1 MISEFYQFYLAA
13 MNDFSE
19 QIAALFPSEAM
30 NSEQRSQPTRENQ
43 IKAEKISTEQRILQY
58 FKPEEIQRGTFTQPD
73 ISLDALAQQFKR
85 SELPT
90 YPITVD
96 DYYRQLFQE
105 VLPYAI
111 DTGSP
116 TYIGHMTSALP
127 DFLHDMSKLISKL
140 NQNLVKIETSK
151 SLLFLEREAIA
162 ILHRLVYNF
171 SEEFYTENIQQKN
184 RNLGIVTTG
193 GTTANISALLCA
205 RNAGLLSKENSTE
218 LLKESLY
225 KVLSKKGYED
235 MVIIGSRLMHY
246 SLNKAASILG
256 LGTDNIIFVDNN
268 SEGKLNCK
276 QLEEKIQECQENRL
290 FILALI
296 GIAGTTETGQ
306 IDPLWKLGEI
316 AEKYNI
322 HFHVDGSW
330 GVPTIFS
337 DKHKG
342 KLKGIEKADSVTI
355 CGHKQLY
362 LPQGI
367 SICLFKDP
375 QLLNY
380 AATTARYQAQQDTY
394 DLGRFTIEGSRSA
407 LSLCLHGAL
416 HIIGKKGYEMLIEQ
430 GIYQAQ
436 YFARKIDKLKSF
448 ELILEPTLN
457 IVNYRY
463 IPDYLRDKLRKKMLT
478 NAEIERLNQINQ
490 EIQQEQFE
498 QGKTFVSKTILFDP
512 KYSKKIIVFRTVLS
526 NPNTTATDL
535 DNVLEDQLRI
545 VDKIQRTKGG

>member
-1 MISEFYQFYLAA
+1 MRL
-13 MNDFSE
+13 
-19 QIAALFPSEAM
+19 EATKT
-30 NSEQRSQPTRENQ
+30 SPKVHH
-43 IKAEKISTEQRILQY
+43 IKADKISTKQRILEY
-58 FKPEEIQRGTFTQPD
+58 FQPEVVLGTSNDQDDEVQQKPFTRPD
-73 ISLDALAQQFKR
+73 ISSDTLAQQFKR
-85 SELPT
+85 SELPN
-90 YPITVD
+90 YPITVE
-96 DYYRQLFQE
+96 DYYSQLYQE

-127 DFLHDMSKLISKL
+127 NFLHDMSKLISQL

-171 SEEFYTENIQQKN
+171 SEEFYAENIQQKN

-205 RNAGLLSKENSTE
+205 RNAGLLSQDNSKE

-235 MVIIGSRLMHY
+235 IVIIGSRLMHY

-256 LGTDNIIFVDNN
+256 LGTNNIIFIDNN
-268 SEGKLNCK
+268 SQGKLDCK
-276 QLEEKIQECQENRL
+276 QLEEKIQECRKNSL
-290 FILALI
+290 FILALV

-306 IDPLWKLGEI
+306 IDPLWELGDI
-316 AEKYNI
+316 AKKFNI
-322 HFHVDGSW
+322 HFHVDGAW

-337 DKHKG
+337 EEHKG
-342 KLKGIEKADSVTI
+342 KLKGIEKADSITI

-367 SICLFKDP
+367 SVCLFKDP

-416 HIIGKKGYEMLIEQ
+416 HIIGKKGYEMLINN
-430 GIYQAQ
+430 GIEKAQ
-436 YFARKIDKLKSF
+436 YFARLIDSLKQF
-448 ELILEPTLN
+448 ELIIKPTLN

-463 IPDYLRDKLRKKMLT
+463 IPYNLQEKVRKKSL
-478 NAEIERLNQINQ
+478 NDVEIKRINQLNQQ
-490 EIQQEQFE
+490 IQKEQFE
-498 QGKTFVSKTILFDP
+498 QGKTFVSKTTLIDP
-512 KYSKKIIVFRTVLS
+512 NYSKKIVVLRSVLS
-526 NPNTTATDL
+526 NPNTTAKDL
-535 DNVLEDQLRI
+535 KSVLEDQLKI
-545 VDKIQRTKGG
+545 ADKIQGRN

>member
-19 QIAALFPSEAM
+19 QIAALSPSEAM

-162 ILHRLVYNF
+162 MLHRLVYNF

-337 DKHKG
+337 DN
-342 KLKGIEKADSVTI
+342 
-355 CGHKQLY
+355 
-362 LPQGI
+362 
-367 SICLFKDP
+367 CLTFK
-375 QLLNY
+375 
-380 AATTARYQAQQDTY
+380 
-394 DLGRFTIEGSRSA
+394 F
-407 LSLCLHGAL
+407 
-416 HIIGKKGYEMLIEQ
+416 
-430 GIYQAQ
+430 
-436 YFARKIDKLKSF
+436 
-448 ELILEPTLN
+448 
-457 IVNYRY
+457 
-463 IPDYLRDKLRKKMLT
+463 
-478 NAEIERLNQINQ
+478 
-490 EIQQEQFE
+490 
-498 QGKTFVSKTILFDP
+498 FVHT
-512 KYSKKIIVFRTVLS
+512 
-526 NPNTTATDL
+526 
-535 DNVLEDQLRI
+535 
-545 VDKIQRTKGG
+545 

>member
-1 MISEFYQFYLAA
+1 
-13 MNDFSE
+13 
-19 QIAALFPSEAM
+19 
-30 NSEQRSQPTRENQ
+30 
-43 IKAEKISTEQRILQY
+43 
-58 FKPEEIQRGTFTQPD
+58 
-73 ISLDALAQQFKR
+73 
-85 SELPT
+85 
-90 YPITVD
+90 
-96 DYYRQLFQE
+96 
-105 VLPYAI
+105 
-111 DTGSP
+111 
-116 TYIGHMTSALP
+116 
-127 DFLHDMSKLISKL
+127 
-140 NQNLVKIETSK
+140 
-151 SLLFLEREAIA
+151 
-162 ILHRLVYNF
+162 
-171 SEEFYTENIQQKN
+171 
-184 RNLGIVTTG
+184 
-193 GTTANISALLCA
+193 
-205 RNAGLLSKENSTE
+205 
-218 LLKESLY
+218 
-225 KVLSKKGYED
+225 GYED

-416 HIIGKKGYEMLIEQ
+416 HIIGKK
-430 GIYQAQ
+430 
-436 YFARKIDKLKSF
+436 D
-448 ELILEPTLN
+448 
-457 IVNYRY
+457 
-463 IPDYLRDKLRKKMLT
+463 
-478 NAEIERLNQINQ
+478 
-490 EIQQEQFE
+490 
-498 QGKTFVSKTILFDP
+498 
-512 KYSKKIIVFRTVLS
+512 
-526 NPNTTATDL
+526 
-535 DNVLEDQLRI
+535 
-545 VDKIQRTKGG
+545 TKC

>member
-19 QIAALFPSEAM
+19 QIAALSPSEAM

-162 ILHRLVYNF
+162 MLHRLVYNF

-448 ELILEPTLN
+448 ELIIEPTLN

-463 IPDYLRDKLRKKMLT
+463 IPD
-478 NAEIERLNQINQ
+478 
-490 EIQQEQFE
+490 
-498 QGKTFVSKTILFDP
+498 
-512 KYSKKIIVFRTVLS
+512 LS
-526 NPNTTATDL
+526 L
-535 DNVLEDQLRI
+535 I
-545 VDKIQRTKGG
+545 HI